1 VQRTALLI
9 GAGHM
14 GRSALGILLRRL
26 PELTVT
32 VVDRDPGAVATAQAI
47 DPRRVDGVVGDVT
60 AEDFHLPGAD
70 LVLNLAGPFFA
81 GSDRAA
87 RHAIAAGAAYVD
99 IADDVE
105 ATTAV
110 LALDDDA
117 RRAGVP
123 VLTGAGNSP
132 GVSNWLAA
140 DLIEQHGDVDGIQ
153 VVWVTHEPDPGGLA
167 PLRHMLHMAVTPC
180 PLWRDGRMQQSPG
193 FVPSTAATYDLPAP
207 VGPTEA
213 YDTTHPEP
221 FTLPRRFP
229 HLRYVG
235 CKGALA
241 PAWANAAFSTLG
253 RIGFGYSDVR
263 LEYGDRR
270 IEPAEFLWRLLWQ
283 RHDRRERPPAES
295 TTMIHVIGLAGDR
308 PVAAHTI
315 WDPAPMY
322 RGTGLGAAVAALM
335 LLEDGAPAGAA
346 GVEVLPHRKALDLFF
361 ELADRDGGFPA
372 GLISTIF

>member
-1 VQRTALLI
+1 
-9 GAGHM
+9 M

-26 PELTVT
+26 PDLTVT
-32 VVDRDPGAVATAQAI
+32 VVDRDPAAVAAVEAEDHQ
-47 DPRRVDGVVGDVT
+47 RVTGLVGDVM
-60 AEDFHLPGAD
+60 AEDFALPAAD
-70 LVLNLAGPFFA
+70 IVLNLAGPFFA
-81 GSDRAA
+81 GSDRPA
-87 RHAIAAGAAYVD
+87 RHAIATGAAYVD
-99 IADDVE
+99 IADDIE
-105 ATTAV
+105 ATTAI
-110 LALDDDA
+110 LDLDDEA
-117 RRAGVP
+117 ERAGVT

-140 DLIEQHGDVDGIQ
+140 DLIEQHGEIDGIQ

-180 PLWRDGRMQQSPG
+180 PIWKEGRLQESPG
-193 FVPSTAATYDLPAP
+193 FLPSTAATYDLPAP
-207 VGPTEA
+207 VGRTEA

-221 FTLPRRFP
+221 FTLPRRYP

-263 LEYGDRR
+263 LQYGEQS
-270 IEPAEFLWRLLWQ
+270 IEPAEFLWRLLWE
-283 RHDRRERPPAES
+283 RHSRRDRPAAET
-295 TTMIHVIGLAGDR
+295 TTMIHVVGLDGDR
-308 PVAAHTI
+308 PVATHTI

-322 RGTGLGAAVAALM
+322 RGTGLGAAVAAVT
-335 LLEDGAPAGAA
+335 LLENGAPAGAA
-346 GVEVLPHRKALDLFF
+346 GVEALPHRKALDLFF
-361 ELADRDGGFPA
+361 ELADQDGGFPA